1 MAGEP
6 GSATGGEL
14 PPELLNMLGM
24 TQEDV
29 RALASAGGGSRD
41 TKPRVYIG
49 SQPGKRLPGREEKP
63 LRMRG
68 GDADEDVDEAFRRFY
83 AMERHELEQFQRKA
97 YRAGFYGSKKPRYGN
112 YDEVSADIYGTLVDR
127 AASFYA
133 SGKKLTFNDVLDMAV
148 QSGPP
153 ESELAEEG
161 PRNGTFRSS
170 SSSAEIASPQ
180 SARVGFLQYLRQE
193 LGRAPNEQESRAFV
207 RALQAAQQASP
218 SVTSE
223 TATYVNGDEVSSSE
237 VKRAGL
243 DPDAFADEYVRGDEA
258 LATERNTFT
267 VATDYYNIAMS
278 VLGEGGL

>member
-49 SQPGKRLPGREEKP
+49 SQPGKRMPGREEKP

-83 AMERHELEQFQRKA
+83 AMERDELEQFQRKA
-97 YRAGFYGSKKPRYGN
+97 YRAGFYGSKKPRYGS

-153 ESELAEEG
+153 ESELAEDE
-161 PRNGTFRSS
+161 PFTGTKTQ
-170 SSSAEIASPQ
+170 ASRDVSLSNPQ
-180 SARVGFLQYLRQE
+180 TARVGLLDYLREE

-207 RALQAAQQASP
+207 RALQAAERANPRTGSQS
-218 SVTSE
+218 
-223 TATYVNGDEVSSSE
+223 ATYVEGDVTSTSSTTQDG
-237 VKRAGL
+237 V
-243 DPDAFADEYVRGDEA
+243 DPRSYLQEYVNSDPE
-258 LATERNTFT
+258 LSTERNTFR
-267 VATDYYNIAMS
+267 VATDYYNAAMS